1 LKKYPSFNE
10 LFFNEQFRL
19 VFLTL
24 FSLTVFFSKL
34 GLNGLANY
42 DDCFYAEEAKEIL
55 RTGDW
60 LVLHYNGAAA
70 YNNAPFFMW
79 LVALS
84 YKIFGLSV
92 YAAKFPSALM
102 GFLTVF
108 LIYYLGKTLF
118 DSTQGFLAAFILSTT
133 YPFFKYARHSML
145 DVTLAF
151 FVTLSM
157 TALVLAL
164 RKNPKFFWLWGAS
177 IGLAILT
184 KSALGL
190 FPLIITF
197 LFLLLAGRWK
207 TFINLHFW
215 GGVLTAVGIGGAWVA
230 SQYMVGGQDFINTHL
245 KFIIMGKISDDRPE
259 AWYAHLGFIK
269 DLFTFY
275 WPWIPVAIY
284 GLFQIVRGDL
294 KDWETTLLLL
304 LWSLTVLVVMSC
316 MKTRYIWYLMQS
328 LPALALVSAYGLY
341 HMVEML
347 ENHESFFKNLVYVG
361 IWLPLTREKLI
372 NFIVLIGLLAIV
384 ILNALP
390 IALDADR
397 EKDTRII
404 APYVKHFADSGDRLI
419 ALREEFYGLNN
430 ALLFFSDHA
439 AQPLYQDVADIQK
452 EFSANQTVL
461 CVAHREDLAEIQKT
475 VTAWYPVKYGDDLI
489 LISNQK
495 LDVSDVQTWG
505 RLWQN

>member
-1 LKKYPSFNE
+1 LKKYATFKE
-10 LFFNEQFRL
+10 LVFNEQFRL
-19 VFLTL
+19 IFLTL

-55 RTGDW
+55 KTGNW
-60 LVLHYNGAAA
+60 MTLHYNGVAA

-164 RKNPKFFWLWGAS
+164 RKNPKFFWLWGLS

-190 FPLIITF
+190 FPMIITF

-207 TFINLHFW
+207 TFVNLHFW
-215 GGVLTAVGIGGAWVA
+215 GGVLTAAGIAAAWVV
-230 SQYMVGGQDFINTHL
+230 SQYVVGGQDFINTHL
-245 KFIIMGKISDDRPE
+245 KFIIMGKVSDDRPE

-269 DLFTFY
+269 DLFVFY
-275 WPWIPVAIY
+275 WPWIPAAIY
-284 GLFQIVRGDL
+284 GLFRIVRGDL
-294 KDWETTLLLL
+294 KDRETTLLLL
-304 LWSLTVLVVMSC
+304 LWSLTVLVVMSF

-328 LPALALVSAYGLY
+328 LPALALVAANGLY
-341 HMVEML
+341 HWVDTP
-347 ENHESFFKNLVYVG
+347 EN
-361 IWLPLTREKLI
+361 REKLFQSI
-372 NFIVLIGLLAIV
+372 VAVGIAFIVL
-384 ILNALP
+384 LNALP
-390 IALDADR
+390 NALDADR
-397 EKDTRII
+397 ERDTRII
-404 APYVKHFADSGDRLI
+404 APYVKHFADGGDRLI

-452 EFSANQTVL
+452 EFSTNQTVL
-461 CVAHREDLAEIQKT
+461 CVAHREDLDEIQKT
-475 VTAWYPVKYGDDLI
+475 VSVWYSVKYGDDLI

-495 LDVSDVQTWG
+495 LDVGDVQTWG
-505 RLWQN
+505 GLWKN

>member
-1 LKKYPSFNE
+1 MKKKISFNE
-10 LFFNEQFRL
+10 LVLKENFRL
-19 VFLTL
+19 LFLIL
-24 FSLTVFFSKL
+24 FSMTVFFSKL

-55 RTGDW
+55 KTGNW
-60 LVLHYNGAAA
+60 VILHFNGAAA
-70 YNNAPFFMW
+70 YHNAPLFMW

-84 YKIFGLSV
+84 YKVFGFSV

-108 LIYYLGKTLF
+108 LIYYLGKILF

-151 FVTLSM
+151 FVTLAL

-164 RKNPKFFWLWGAS
+164 RKNPKYFWLWGLS

-184 KSALGL
+184 KSALGV
-190 FPLIITF
+190 FPLLITF
-197 LFLLLAGRWK
+197 LFLILAGRWK
-207 TFINLHFW
+207 IFINVHFW
-215 GGVLTAVGIGGAWVA
+215 GGVLTAVGVGAVWVA
-230 SQYMVGGQDFINTHL
+230 SQYVVGGQDFINTHL
-245 KFIIMGKISDDRPE
+245 KFIILGKVSDDRPE

-269 DLFTFY
+269 DLFIFY

-284 GLFQIVRGDL
+284 GLFRIIRGDL
-294 KDWETTLLLL
+294 KDRETTLLLL
-304 LWSLTVLVVMSC
+304 LWSLTVLIV

-341 HMVEML
+341 HWVDL
-347 ENHESFFKNLVYVG
+347 PEN
-361 IWLPLTREKLI
+361 REKLI
-372 NFIVLIGLLAIV
+372 KGIVSIGLVAI
-384 ILNALP
+384 ILLNALP
-390 IALDADR
+390 IALDKDR

-404 APYVKHFADSGDRLI
+404 APYIKYFADNGDKLI
-419 ALREEFYGLNN
+419 ALREEFFGLNN

-439 AQPLYQDVADIQK
+439 AEPLYQDVGDIQK
-452 EFSANQTVL
+452 EFLTKQTVL
-461 CVAHREDLAEIQKT
+461 CVAHRGDLAEIQKM
-475 VTAWYPVKYGDDLI
+475 VTIWYPVKYGDDLI

-495 LDVSDVQTWG
+495 LDVSDVPTWG
-505 RLWQN
+505 GLWKN

>member
-1 LKKYPSFNE
+1 MKKYPSFNE
-10 LFFNEQFRL
+10 LVFNEEFRL
-19 VFLTL
+19 FFLIL

-55 RTGDW
+55 KTGNW
-60 LVLHYNGAAA
+60 MILHYNGAAA

-79 LVALS
+79 LLALS
-84 YKIFGLSV
+84 YKVFGLSV

-184 KSALGL
+184 KSAFGV

-197 LFLLLAGRWK
+197 LFLILGGRWK

-215 GGVLTAVGIGGAWVA
+215 GGVLTALGIGGAWVA
-230 SQYMVGGQDFINTHL
+230 SQYLVGGQDFINTHL
-245 KFIIMGKISDDRPE
+245 KFIILGKISDDRPE

-269 DLFTFY
+269 DLFIFY
-275 WPWIPVAIY
+275 WPWIPAAIY
-284 GLFQIVRGDL
+284 GLFRIMRGDL
-294 KDWETTLLLL
+294 KDRETTLLLL
-304 LWSLTVLVVMSC
+304 LWSLTVLVVMSF

-328 LPALALVSAYGLY
+328 LPALALVAANGLY
-341 HMVEML
+341 HWVDTP
-347 ENHESFFKNLVYVG
+347 ES
-361 IWLPLTREKLI
+361 REKLFQGI
-372 NFIVLIGLLAIV
+372 VAVGIAAIVL
-384 ILNALP
+384 LNALP
-390 IALDADR
+390 NALDADR
-397 EKDTRII
+397 ERDTRII
-404 APYVKHFADSGDRLI
+404 APYVKHFADNGDRLI

-430 ALLFFSDHA
+430 AMLFFSDHA

-452 EFSANQTVL
+452 EFLAKQTVL

-505 RLWQN
+505 GLWQN